1 MRTLLIIAVGACLC
15 VGAKGQTLAQPSS
28 GSAGTITANNGSA
41 GCVANY
47 VAAGGSTTVGADA
60 NLCDSGGV
68 WNVAQGITFTGIGTA
83 ANTITGTSLNT
94 DITIAPNGTGGVV
107 YPAGAVGTPGIKF
120 AGDPAGAGL
129 YRPGSVT
136 YAFTNPSNEFLRFSA
151 AGIRGTSGGC
161 YGFTASS
168 TSSVGAYD
176 TALGRSAAGVFNLNT
191 DNSCSNGQGKLKAAA
206 YISTGTTFTG
216 NAGCSETTLV
226 GGAAAGKFTAVSTSC
241 TVILTLGNSAT
252 APNGWSCWAHD
263 LTTAADYNNPRI
275 SASSATTVTI
285 VTGTIVSSDVIEFG
299 CVGY

>member
-15 VGAKGQTLAQPSS
+15 VGARAQTLAQPSS
-28 GSAGTITANNGSA
+28 GSAGTVTANNGSA
-41 GCVANY
+41 GCVAHY
-47 VAAGGSTTVGADA
+47 AAAGGSTTVGADA
-60 NLCDSGGV
+60 NLCDSGSV
-68 WNVAQGITFTGIGTA
+68 WNAAEGITFTGNTTA
-83 ANTITGTSLNT
+83 ANTITGTVA
-94 DITIAPNGTGGVV
+94 ITLAPGGTNPVFLPAGTPTTGGIAFTGDAVGAGIYNPANSIYGLKNGT
-107 YPAGAVGTPGIKF
+107 
-120 AGDPAGAGL
+120 
-129 YRPGSVT
+129 
-136 YAFTNPSNEFLRFSA
+136 NEFMRLLA
-151 AGIRGTSGGC
+151 AGIKGVSGGC
-161 YGFTASS
+161 YGMTASS
-168 TSSVGAYD
+168 TSSTGAYD
-176 TALGRSAAGVFNLNT
+176 TGMGRSAAGVFNFNT
-191 DNSCSNGQGKLKAAA
+191 DTGCSNGQGKLKAAA